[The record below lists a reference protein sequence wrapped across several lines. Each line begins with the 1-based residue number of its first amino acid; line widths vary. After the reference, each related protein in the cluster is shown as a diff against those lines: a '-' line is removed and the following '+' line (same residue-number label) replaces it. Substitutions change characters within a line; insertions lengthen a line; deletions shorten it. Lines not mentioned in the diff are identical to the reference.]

1 MLLRGPAGA
10 VPNRLLVRFRPV
22 IEELCDIGRAT
33 ANVSHPWLRGVY
45 QLRFLHET
53 QKGLE
58 PDQPSKQ
65 PALGEAHAA
74 WGTAG
79 SQKAHLKIK

>member
-1 MLLRGPAGA
+1 
-10 VPNRLLVRFRPV
+10 
-22 IEELCDIGRAT
+22 
-33 ANVSHPWLRGVY
+33 VY